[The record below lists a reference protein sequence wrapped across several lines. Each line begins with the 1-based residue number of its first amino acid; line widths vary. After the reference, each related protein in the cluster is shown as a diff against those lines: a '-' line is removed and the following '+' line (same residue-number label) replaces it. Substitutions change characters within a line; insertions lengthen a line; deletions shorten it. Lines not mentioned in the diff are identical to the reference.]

1 MNKIELKD
9 LAIEKLNTNEIKN
22 IKNKMCQAIIDTKQ
36 KKECISAFNKN
47 FIKSFIRAREN
58 KV

>member
-1 MNKIELKD
+1 MNKIELKE

-22 IKNKMCQAIIDTKQ
+22 IKNKMCQPIIDAKQ
-36 KKECISAFNKN
+36 KKECMSAFDKN

-58 KV
+58 QV

>member
-1 MNKIELKD
+1 MNKIELKE
-9 LAIEKLNTNEIKN
+9 LAIEKLNTNEIKK
-22 IKNKMCQAIIDTKQ
+22 IKKQMCEMIIDAKQ
-36 KKECISAFNKN
+36 KKECMSEFDKN

>member
-1 MNKIELKD
+1 MNKIELKE
-9 LAIEKLNTNEIKN
+9 LAIEKLNTNEIKK
-22 IKNKMCQAIIDTKQ
+22 IKKQMCEMIIDAKQ
-36 KKECISAFNKN
+36 KKECMSAFDKN